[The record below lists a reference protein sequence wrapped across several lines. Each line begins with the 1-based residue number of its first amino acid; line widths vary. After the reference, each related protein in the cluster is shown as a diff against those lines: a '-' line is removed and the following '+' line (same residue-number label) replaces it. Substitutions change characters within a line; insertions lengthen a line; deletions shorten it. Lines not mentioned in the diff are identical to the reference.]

1 MSVMDGKFVE
11 SVLSSVTEWTRNR
24 VWAIL
29 VLLSLAAVAG
39 CWWWSLRTRQ
49 YELRLASS
57 VELKYR
63 SNMISALQEEALE
76 RHLTLVLQSH
86 ARSADAIRLVSSGQL
101 DAAVVPAGLAIAA
114 ENVRQV
120 AIFDCEP
127 LHLFVKP
134 DLMES
139 GLAGLRGRRVNLGAS
154 DSGVRIIATEVLGFA
169 GLKAGEDY
177 LEEGYGYR
185 ELIAM
190 QPEEMPDAIFSLCPL
205 PSPLGEWL
213 VHEHGYQLMELPFGA
228 AMSLRKAYMEDATIP
243 ANTYGVQPAVPEKPL
258 HTIGTHGVLVAN
270 ADVPTVAIRRLLE
283 VFYES
288 DFARRVGI
296 PALNEN
302 MLKQSG
308 EYPNHSGTVAYLHR
322 HDPWVNKD
330 MMDDVTR
337 LRGLLVSAVSALIL
351 GWQWYRRRSKGDLN
365 EHLRVCTRL
374 ELEIL
379 RCAAKGEL
387 DAAQAGEFQSQLWQL
402 QLSLLEDHHHGN
414 LPGDQAYLSALARI
428 ESLQQRLPGLI
439 SMPATDDRSADPR
452 REAA

>member
-1 MSVMDGKFVE
+1 MDLKLVE
-11 SVLSSVTEWTRNR
+11 SLLSSVAEWTRNR

-29 VLLSLAAVAG
+29 VLLSLVAVAG
-39 CWWWSLRTRQ
+39 CWCWSLRTRQ
-49 YELRLASS
+49 YELKLASS

-63 SNMISALQEEALE
+63 SNMVSALQEEAAE
-76 RHLTLVLQSH
+76 RNLHLTLQSN
-86 ARSADAIRLVSSGQL
+86 ARSADAIRLVASGQL
-101 DAAVVPAGLAIAA
+101 DAAVVPAGLAISA

-134 DLMES
+134 DLMEA
-139 GLAGLRGRRVNLGAS
+139 GLAGLRGRRVNLGAP
-154 DSGVRIIATEVLGFA
+154 DSGVRIIANDVLNFA

-177 LEEGYGYR
+177 FEEGYGYR
-185 ELIAM
+185 DLIAM
-190 QPEEMPDAIFSLCPL
+190 APEEMPDAVFSLCPL
-205 PSPLGEWL
+205 PSPLGERL
-213 VHEHGYQLMELPFGA
+213 VHEHGYQLMELPFGS
-228 AMSLRKAYMEDATIP
+228 AMSLRKAYMEDTTIP
-243 ANTYGVQPAVPEKPL
+243 ANTYGVQPAVPDKPL
-258 HTIGTHGVLVAN
+258 HTIGTRAVLIAN
-270 ADVPTVAIRRLLE
+270 VEVPTVAIRRLLE

-322 HDPWVNKD
+322 RDPWVSKD

-365 EHLRVCTRL
+365 EHLRACTRL

-379 RCAAKGEL
+379 RCSARGEL
-387 DAAQAGEFQSQLWQL
+387 DAAQAGLFQSQLWQL
-402 QLSLLEDHHHGN
+402 QLGLLEDHHHGN
-414 LPGDQAYLSALARI
+414 LTGDQAYLGTLARI

-439 SMPATDDRSADPR
+439 SLPAADDQDQSMDPR